1 MNTQS
6 DDKKAVDNTAL
17 HSLCVSRVPIFNHL
31 PDEELTVIAE
41 KANMRVYERGQFIH
55 RSGEVSDQLFIV
67 HKGAVKVY
75 RLSKSGKEQL
85 VRFLQPGDFSG
96 ELSLF
101 SETKHDS
108 YAEVTKTSHIC
119 TISRS
124 DVSKLLMKYPAI
136 SLHILTEIS
145 ERLNQSENQ
154 TTAIATESINTRIAQ
169 YLANLAEEENANSFN
184 LPIARKDIASYLGTT
199 PETLSRRFTEF
210 EESGWIKQSGQRH
223 ITVLDLDAL
232 LLV

>member
-1 MNTQS
+1 QS

-101 SETKHDS
+101 
-108 YAEVTKTSHIC
+108 
-119 TISRS
+119 R
-124 DVSKLLMKYPAI
+124 
-136 SLHILTEIS
+136 
-145 ERLNQSENQ
+145 
-154 TTAIATESINTRIAQ
+154 
-169 YLANLAEEENANSFN
+169 
-184 LPIARKDIASYLGTT
+184 
-199 PETLSRRFTEF
+199 
-210 EESGWIKQSGQRH
+210 KQSMTLMPRSQKHH
-223 ITVLDLDAL
+223 IFVPLPDRTLASC
-232 LLV
+232 